1 MPELFGNGIGVFAV
15 HDEACDGNGRDV
27 DAVFLE
33 RLEDALR
40 QRANTGLPDAQR
52 EIIRVR
58 LKGEATACEQDGT

>member
-1 MPELFGNGIGVFAV
+1 MQLPELFGNGISVFAV

-40 QRANTGLPDAQR
+40 QRAEYRPSPMLR
-52 EIIRVR
+52 ENNPGAAEGRSHR
-58 LKGEATACEQDGT
+58 L